1 MFKTQNF
8 CHIASNNRNTVKVG
22 VFVYRTTD
30 SLATVSASGYFNDRI
45 IDINLHD
52 LIIHE
57 QIDNADATKVKH
69 NLLCVTER
77 TLENVGT
84 TVIKTDWEEE
94 IDEIIGDG
102 GFVRA
107 NGSVPMLAPLRFTTQ
122 SPTFRG
128 GIGAGMNGGVYFY
141 DLDSSG
147 NILTSF
153 SSLTTDGLL
162 PDSGGNMTLGNS
174 TRRWKDA
181 HIARVITS
189 VINNGYDIA
198 VPVTAQADTLA
209 LKSQVD
215 LAANSGAQLYT
226 TGVWY
231 AKMYAATVVPTGVE
245 YDGRNYADFSQVDND
260 NNPIIVIYEGQSGVW
275 TELTRITPPAEYNGY
290 ITVTSKIWDI
300 AEQAGQQGGKVL
312 WSHTSKTFTPYPQI
326 VSFED
331 INVTG
336 NSTVAMPVAP
346 SNTQIVNKQYVDD
359 AIAAIPSSG
368 GIKSINAGV
377 EGYQLNIDSDGDV
390 SGFDISN
397 YLRFPGS
404 IDMRE
409 INSFEIGFAFTTSST
424 PNHQLKFPLLAPATG
439 FKDWG
444 YLELYTQHGVVQAV
458 IEEIKTGGLVGL
470 LGTTPLAANTKYYV
484 KLVRSR
490 ADNKYTLYLSTDG
503 ITWNTEASDN
513 AGTVYPGIVPNGY
526 IMGYDLLSAGSVQ
539 TIHLAECYIKRKG
552 VITWLGF
559 DAAGLNQ
566 RTAKGHEVIAFQI
579 PTSANNYTWYRK
591 YADGWVEQGG
601 ISNLGTH
608 LQAVTLPVTMYDTN
622 YTIQLTGGSVA
633 SGGIVNVLVAGY
645 LNQTTSGFDTYLN
658 IVNDNSQ
665 TAQSTGA
672 RRWFVAGIAA

>member
-30 SLATVSASGYFNDRI
+30 NLATVSASGYFNGRI

-57 QIDNADATKVKH
+57 QVDSADATKVQR

-77 TLENVGT
+77 SLENVGT
-84 TVIKTDWEEE
+84 SVIKSKWEGDIEQIIE
-94 IDEIIGDG
+94 GLGNDFVKID
-102 GFVRA
+102 
-107 NGSVPMLAPLRFTTQ
+107 GSSVMTAPLK
-122 SPTFRG
+122 FRAG
-128 GIGAGMNGGVYFY
+128 SMRGAVGPYLNGVSFWKS
-141 DLDSSG
+141 DSQG
-147 NILTSF
+147 NITNIANLTDSQF
-153 SSLTTDGLL
+153 VPVTTNSIG
-162 PDSGGNMTLGNS
+162 LGNG
-174 TRRWKDA
+174 THIWKDA

-209 LKSQVD
+209 LKSEVD
-215 LAANSGAQLYT
+215 LAANSGRMITDQ
-226 TGVWY
+226 GVWY
-231 AKMYAATVVPTGVE
+231 AKMYAATVAPSAENGT
-245 YDGRNYADFSQVDND
+245 NYADFSQTDD
-260 NNPIIVIYEGQSGVW
+260 QGNPIIVIYERQNGAWVQSE
-275 TELTRITPPAEYNGY
+275 TITPPADYDGY
-290 ITVTSKIWDI
+290 VSITSKIWDI
-300 AEQAGQQGGKVL
+300 TEQAGQQGGRIL
-312 WSHTSKTFTPYPQI
+312 WNHQSKEFTPYPQI
-326 VSFED
+326 ISFEN

-336 NSTVAMPVAP
+336 DSTVAMPGNP
-346 SNTQIVNKQYVDD
+346 SSTQIVNKQYVDD
-359 AIAAIPSSG
+359 AVAGSNG
-368 GIKSINAGV
+368 GIKSINADV
-377 EGYQLNIDSDGDV
+377 EGYQLNIDSDGNV

-404 IDMRE
+404 IDMRGTR
-409 INSFEIGFAFTTSST
+409 SFEIGFAFTTSST
-424 PNHQLKFPLLAPATG
+424 PNNILKFPLLAPATG

-444 YLELYTQHGVVQAV
+444 YLELYTQNGVVQAV
-458 IEEIKTGGLVGL
+458 IEEIKTSSLVGL

-484 KLVRSR
+484 KLVRSS

-503 ITWNTEASDN
+503 IVWNTEASDN

-526 IMGYDLLSAGSVQ
+526 NMGYDSLSAGSVQ
-539 TIHLAECYIKRKG
+539 TIHLAECYIKRKN

-601 ISNLGTH
+601 KTTNVTIS
-608 LQAVTLPVTMYDTN
+608 LPVQMLDSDYFV
-622 YTIQLTGGSVA
+622 QVTGA
-633 SGGIVNVLVAGY
+633 AG
-645 LNQTTSGFDTYLN
+645 T
-658 IVNDNSQ
+658 NDNVI
-665 TAQSTGA
+665 TAFGVLSKTTTEFVVHGNGLGASALGGNNNTGTKY
-672 RRWFVAGIAA
+672 WEVKGIYL